1 MKKIRSSHLIV
12 GAAALLMVLAAG
24 TVSAS
29 NMAFKINIELPRPVT
44 TGITGNQCTLC
55 DTWISLPFS
64 NPLIGNTLKL
74 RALCDTDG
82 SGTITTADQM
92 QFVSQ
97 QGKDM
102 HLATADPSALD
113 SVTTHSCTV
122 LTSPNPV
129 YQPTRAV
136 RLRTKPIGTAN
147 QILTQ
152 IYVGSDVPGTQILL
166 RNSLTRAV
174 AGGSCNGSLCDNQVD
189 MVYHTTATNL
199 RQFCDTD
206 GSGTVSTA
214 DRVQFVTLQGK
225 DLNLATANRNA
236 VDSVT
241 THSCTVLTS
250 ANPAVI
256 VGRGLRV
263 RLKVGSTTTPMPDT
277 LISEPHF

>member
-1 MKKIRSSHLIV
+1 
-12 GAAALLMVLAAG
+12 
-24 TVSAS
+24 
-29 NMAFKINIELPRPVT
+29 MAFKINIELPRPVT

-82 SGTITTADQM
+82 SGTVTTADQIA
-92 QFVSQ
+92 FVSQ
-97 QGKDM
+97 QGSNM
-102 HLATADPSALD
+102 HLTTADPSALD
-113 SVTTHSCTV
+113 STTTHNCSV

-136 RLRTKPIGTAN
+136 RLRPKTIGAAN

-199 RQFCDTD
+199 RGFCDTD

-214 DRVQFVTLQGK
+214 DRVAFVTQQGT
-225 DLNLATANRNA
+225 TANRNA

-241 THSCTVLTS
+241 THNCPVLTS
-250 ANPAVI
+250 PNPAVI
-256 VGRGLRV
+256 IGRGLRI
-263 RLKVGSTTTPMPDT
+263 RLKVGTTTTPMPDT